1 VIKHFQFSSLTS
13 DYNSFQF
20 LIRVRSLTTNYA
32 SAVRGIIHRVTAV
45 KMILC
50 GVGLHVFGTHWIW
63 TLFFQKPMRQMPA
76 ICQMIIMNGA
86 WAETSFTKHV

>member
-32 SAVRGIIHRVTAV
+32 SAVNPQSNILAV